1 MPVRNILVSNTRSD
15 VKHNDTALPLNVIT
29 ITKTSKLLL
38 TRSVPNVEAD
48 SAEVSVESKGVD
60 FDTKG
65 S

>member
-48 SAEVSVESKGVD
+48 SAKVGVESKGVD